1 MTVEMLVKQ
10 QFVND
15 DTELILRGAKYKIL
29 ARGNCLTDSV
39 RSYYDKKISG
49 FLWADNNKILADLVM

>member
-10 QFVND
+10 EFVND
-15 DTELILRGAKYKIL
+15 DTELILRGAEHKIL
-29 ARGNCLTDSV
+29 ARGNCLTDPV
-39 RSYYDKKISG
+39 RLYYDKKISG